1 MGKKQH
7 TTKDTRYRLI
17 LTADQADWIKAL
29 AEDQGIESQQAGKI
43 VLQAA
48 IARQALPAGMDWQHY
63 STATAT
69 AEGLV
74 LDVDGHQMHV
84 DWLPLQR

>member
-1 MGKKQH
+1 MGKGRHKRQ
-7 TTKDTRYRLI
+7 YRLKS
-17 LTADQADWIKAL
+17 LLLSSDQADYIIGL
-29 AEDQGIESQQAGKI
+29 AEDQGIAPQQ
-43 VLQAA
+43 VCYHVVQAA

-69 AEGLV
+69 ADGLV
-74 LDVDGHQMHV
+74 LDVDGQQMQV